1 MNVEAFYSKK
11 KLRCELVKRDQG
23 REREKMYIE
32 ILHLTL
38 SIIKFMSR
46 ITKVD

>member
-11 KLRCELVKRDQG
+11 KLRCELVKRDQ
-23 REREKMYIE
+23 EREKMYIE